1 MFLVVNLN
9 VRPTQ
14 FHADMYFL
22 CGAEA
27 ETHSTADDSLH
38 FLPVVGCGKSPPG
51 WAYIRQFRYNNCL
64 ENSFECVFIESMSS

>member
-27 ETHSTADDSLH
+27 ETHSTADDRLH
-38 FLPVVGCGKSPPG
+38 FLPVVGRSESLQGGAC
-51 WAYIRQFRYNNCL
+51 IRQSRYNNCL
-64 ENSFECVFIESMSS
+64 ENSIECQLQ